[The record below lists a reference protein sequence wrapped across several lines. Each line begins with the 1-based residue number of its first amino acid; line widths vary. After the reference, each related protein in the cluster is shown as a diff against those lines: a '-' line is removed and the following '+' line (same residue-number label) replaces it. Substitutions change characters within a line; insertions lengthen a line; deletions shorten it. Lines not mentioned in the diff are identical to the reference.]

1 MAAAGLSGRIGET
14 PPVLVADAL
23 VKRFGG
29 VAAVDGVSLSVSA
42 GEIVGL
48 IGPNGAGKT
57 TLFDCLAGEQKP
69 SSGRVLLNGR
79 AVESAAPNARLKD
92 GLGRTFQIPR
102 PFFLGMTLIENVMVG
117 AQGQSGERLWP
128 NWLMP
133 ARVAR
138 ERGRD
143 LLKSDGASE
152 ICDA

>member
-29 VAAVDGVSLSVSA
+29 VAAVDGVSLSVGA

-69 SSGRVLLNGR
+69 SSGRILVNGR
-79 AVESAAPNARLKD
+79 AVEFGYAGRAA
-92 GLGRTFQIPR
+92 
-102 PFFLGMTLIENVMVG
+102 
-117 AQGQSGERLWP
+117 
-128 NWLMP
+128 
-133 ARVAR
+133 
-138 ERGRD
+138 
-143 LLKSDGASE
+143 
-152 ICDA
+152 